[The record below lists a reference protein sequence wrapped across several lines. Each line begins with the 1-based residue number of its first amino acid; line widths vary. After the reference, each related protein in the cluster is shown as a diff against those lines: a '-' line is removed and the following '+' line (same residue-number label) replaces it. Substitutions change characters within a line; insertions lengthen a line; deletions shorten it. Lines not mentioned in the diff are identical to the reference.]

1 MEVLNRSV
9 ERARSGEGRGG
20 GARAGAAKGKR
31 AKRTGAQETRSARA
45 GKGAKDTKGAGR
57 AGGSRTGRRTRAAR
71 QDLAGLGE
79 KELYA
84 RATDL
89 GIPGRSTMKRDE
101 LLEALT
107 AADRTAA

>member
-1 MEVLNRSV
+1 VREDRVR
-9 ERARSGEGRGG
+9 EP
-20 GARAGAAKGKR
+20 
-31 AKRTGAQETRSARA
+31 Q
-45 GKGAKDTKGAGR
+45 
-57 AGGSRTGRRTRAAR
+57 RRTSA
-71 QDLAGLGE
+71 DLAGLGE

>member
-1 MEVLNRSV
+1 MREP
-9 ERARSGEGRGG
+9 
-20 GARAGAAKGKR
+20 
-31 AKRTGAQETRSARA
+31 Q
-45 GKGAKDTKGAGR
+45 
-57 AGGSRTGRRTRAAR
+57 RRTSA
-71 QDLAGLGE
+71 DLAGLGE

-107 AADRTAA
+107 AADHTAV

>member
-1 MEVLNRSV
+1 MREDRVR
-9 ERARSGEGRGG
+9 EP
-20 GARAGAAKGKR
+20 
-31 AKRTGAQETRSARA
+31 Q
-45 GKGAKDTKGAGR
+45 
-57 AGGSRTGRRTRAAR
+57 RRTSA
-71 QDLAGLGE
+71 DLAGLGE

-84 RATDL
+84 RATDR